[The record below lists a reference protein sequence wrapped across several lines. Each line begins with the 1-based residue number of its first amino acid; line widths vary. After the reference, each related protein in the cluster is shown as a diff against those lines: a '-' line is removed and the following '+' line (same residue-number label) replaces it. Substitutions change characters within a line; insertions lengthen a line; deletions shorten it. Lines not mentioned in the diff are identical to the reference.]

1 MVKIMSDVKVDAE
14 RIKRL
19 IATRDKNVALAKKP
33 VVKWPKYRTSAE
45 GGGKD
50 ATSIKGK
57 VVDDSEIG
65 DKKVLGYSGAADKIV
80 YMHMRG
86 GGGGSTGG
94 GGDMTKAVYDT
105 NDDGIVDNSE
115 KLEGST
121 KAEVQNHA
129 PQAHTHPCSDLTDHD
144 KAAHDALNIDA
155 DTVDGV
161 HASGFFAG
169 TWATGSC
176 SGSNP
181 ITTAHGLGGVPS
193 LVLFAINAIQ
203 PYVASYN
210 ADATNITFYHNAAGS
225 LTIKWAARL

>member
-1 MVKIMSDVKVDAE
+1 MSDVKVDAE

-33 VVKWPKYRTSAE
+33 KVKWPTYRTSAE

-80 YMHMRG
+80 YMRMRG

-105 NDDGIVDNSE
+105 NDDGVVESADNADTVD
-115 KLEGST
+115 GI
-121 KAEVQNHA
+121 HA
-129 PQAHTHPCSDLTDHD
+129 AD
-144 KAAHDALNIDA
+144 IDA
-155 DTVDGV
+155 DTVDGF
-161 HASGFFAG
+161 HAADFFAG

-181 ITTAHGLGGVPS
+181 ITAAHGLGGVPS
-193 LVLFAINAIQ
+193 LVLFAINAVQ

-210 ADATNITFYHNAAGS
+210 ADATNITFYHNAAGP